1 MGRLRV
7 TAASS
12 TLDREVAGH
21 VDRAARSIQ
30 AALRAVLAERKNED
44 YNPAYIARVRRD
56 LERCMSALGGIRRAS
71 PLSLVE
77 APLSLPPKIK
87 APLAEPVPITGT
99 TDDGEDE

>member
-1 MGRLRV
+1 
-7 TAASS
+7 
-12 TLDREVAGH
+12 
-21 VDRAARSIQ
+21 
-30 AALRAVLAERKNED
+30 
-44 YNPAYIARVRRD
+44 
-56 LERCMSALGGIRRAS
+56 MSALGGIRRAS